1 MTRGGS
7 HSQNGRSWVKE
18 DGQARVETKRVL
30 RGSTGL
36 GKISCSRP
44 GSVGEGWAS
53 QGLEYEGQVRS
64 GVLKI

>member
-1 MTRGGS
+1 
-7 HSQNGRSWVKE
+7 VKE